1 MTRVRI
7 DFSEPPSGVLQGK
20 TPGIEKID
28 KVRCM
33 NSQAYIVEELKKRW
47 PQIEPAI
54 IESAMEVPKD
64 RKLGDLAFPCFR
76 LAKQLRKAPALIAS
90 ELAAQLEADDVF
102 EKAQAVGPYVNL
114 FINKK
119 WFASYVL
126 GEIESADENGTF
138 GSSEEGNGKTV
149 VLDYSSINVAKPFHI
164 GHLRTTVIGNS
175 LSRILRF
182 MGYKTVSINYLGD
195 WGTQFGKML
204 VAFRKW
210 GEEEKVQQDGIRYLV
225 QLYVRFHEEAEK
237 DPALNDE
244 ARAAFTSMEHGD
256 EEALALW
263 RRFVDIS
270 LKDVSRVYELLD
282 VKFDSYKGEGYFWD
296 KTDKPIRILEEKGLL
311 KDSEGAKIVDLSEE
325 DMPPCLILK
334 KDGSTLYATRDLA
347 AVMYRK
353 ETYDFDKC
361 LYITG
366 LEQKL
371 HFAQW
376 FKVIEKMGM
385 PWAKDLIHIPYGLI
399 SLEEGKLSTRGGN
412 VIWLEDLL
420 KEAIA
425 KTKAIMEEKNPDL
438 ENMDEVAKEVGVGAV
453 VFHDLFNNRIKE
465 VTFKF
470 DEVLNFDGE
479 TGPYVQYTYAR
490 ARSVLRKAE
499 AQLGWKKE
507 SLDKVQ
513 TDVLTDE
520 YSQELIKILE
530 SFPEKVAEA
539 KAKWEPYII
548 TRFTVAVA
556 TAYNRFYHENAILT
570 EEDEVRKARLYLT
583 EVTTR
588 VLKQGLY
595 LIGVGAPEKM

>member
-1 MTRVRI
+1 MSV
-7 DFSEPPSGVLQGK
+7 
-20 TPGIEKID
+20 
-28 KVRCM
+28 
-33 NSQAYIVEELKKRW
+33 NSQQYIIEELKKRW
-47 PQIEPAI
+47 PSVPPEI
-54 IESAMEVPKD
+54 IETAMEVPKD

-76 LAKQLRKAPALIAS
+76 LAKELRKAPPLIAQ
-90 ELAAQLEADDVF
+90 ELAAQLGTDEVI
-102 EKAQAVGPYVNL
+102 EKAQAVGPYVNM
-114 FINKK
+114 FVNKT
-119 WFASYVL
+119 WLASYVL
-126 GEIESADENGTF
+126 GQIEKTSAEGRVY
-138 GSSEEGNGKTV
+138 GSSLEGEGKTI

-175 LSRILRF
+175 ISRILKF

-204 VAFRKW
+204 VAYRKW
-210 GEEEKVQQDGIRYLV
+210 GEEEKVQKDGIRYLV
-225 QLYVRFHEEAEK
+225 SLYVRFHDEADK
-237 DPALNDE
+237 DPSLNDE
-244 ARAAFTSMEHGD
+244 ARAAFTAMEHGD
-256 EEALALW
+256 EESLALW

-282 VKFDSYKGEGYFWD
+282 VHFDSYKGEGYFWD
-296 KTDKPIRILEEKGLL
+296 KTDKPISILKEKGLL

-376 FKVIEKMGM
+376 FKVIEKMGF

-399 SLEEGKLSTRGGN
+399 SLEDGKLSTRGGN

-438 ENMDEVAKEVGVGAV
+438 ENMDEVATQVGVGAV
-453 VFHDLFNNRIKE
+453 VFHDLFNNRIKD

-499 AQLGWKKE
+499 AQYGWSKGN
-507 SLDKVQ
+507 LDQ
-513 TDVLTDE
+513 ISCSVLTDE

-530 SFPEKVAEA
+530 SFPDKVADA
-539 KAKWEPYII
+539 KEKWEPYLI

-556 TAYNRFYHENAILT
+556 TAFNRFYHENPILM
-570 EEDEVRKARLYLT
+570 EEEEKRNARLYLT
-583 EVTTR
+583 EITTEILR
-588 VLKQGLY
+588 QGLY
-595 LIGVGAPEKM
+595 LIGVSAPEKM